1 MKLLDQPSTRAP
13 TAAEV
18 AALVLN
24 AAQLV
29 VRLARAEVRR
39 QHPGNLSLTQL
50 RALDYLSAD
59 PDASLSAVADYVGLT
74 LPSTSVLIDGLAGRG
89 LVARRAAPGDRRR
102 LRLRLTAAGNAG
114 LRTVL
119 VAARAAVA
127 DRLKDL
133 APRDRALITRAMARI
148 SAAAAPTGHAA
159 RSHRSHGR

>member
-74 LPSTSVLIDGLAGRG
+74 LPSTSVL
-89 LVARRAAPGDRRR
+89 
-102 LRLRLTAAGNAG
+102 
-114 LRTVL
+114 

>member
-1 MKLLDQPSTRAP
+1 MSKPLDNTSTRAP
-13 TAAEV
+13 TSVDLAA
-18 AALVLN
+18 AVLN

-89 LVARRAAPGDRRR
+89 LDARRAAPGARRP
-102 LRLRLTAAGNAG
+102 LRL
-114 LRTVL
+114 
-119 VAARAAVA
+119 
-127 DRLKDL
+127 
-133 APRDRALITRAMARI
+133 
-148 SAAAAPTGHAA
+148 
-159 RSHRSHGR
+159 